1 MSIQLFPTV
10 KHHNRWDN
18 IRWAKKCEKRRTGV
32 LQPKHNKS
40 LADTIELSLASPM
53 FKQLGPDARDLLGVI
68 AFFPQGVNEN
78 NVDWLFTTTPDPSAI
93 FDTFCVLS
101 LAYRSNGF
109 ITMLVPLRDHLRP
122 KDPLSSLLLC

>member
-53 FKQLGPDARDLLGVI
+53 FRQLGPDARDLLGVI
-68 AFFPQGVNEN
+68 AFFPQGISESNL
-78 NVDWLFTTTPDPSAI
+78 DWLFPTIPDRAAI
-93 FDTFCVLS
+93 FDAFCILS
-101 LAYRSNGF
+101 LTHRHDGF
-109 ITMLVPLRDHLRP
+109 ITMLVPLRDYLRP
-122 KDPLSSLLLC
+122 GDPLS